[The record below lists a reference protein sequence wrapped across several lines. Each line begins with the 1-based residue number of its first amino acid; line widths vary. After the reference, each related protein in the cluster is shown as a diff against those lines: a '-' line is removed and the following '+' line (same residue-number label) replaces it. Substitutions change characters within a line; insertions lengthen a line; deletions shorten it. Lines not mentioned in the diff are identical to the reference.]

1 MIKIHHFSQYQAAT
15 FAESVCLLHIF
26 ACNHSITPIHKHSPA
41 SGTMDF
47 NDTKTAF
54 VSKTDKEL
62 QKARMLFRVMANPA
76 MVGIGKSLVNMAF
89 SLHIPVDFAIRPTIY
104 AHFVGGRSL
113 DECDPVV
120 RKLGNHKLKSILDYS
135 VEGKHDEASMQSTL
149 AETIRSIQNAA
160 GNPEIPFAVF
170 KPTAFASAELLEN
183 AVPGEKPA
191 DIGEYN
197 RFKSH
202 VDELCKTAHSLG
214 VPLMIDA
221 EDSWYQHLVDE
232 AVEEMMLKYNKDKTI
247 VFNTLQMYRHDRLQ
261 YLKASIE
268 RARKGNYRIGIKFV
282 RGAYMEKER
291 ERATAMGYPS
301 PIQPDKNATDE
312 AFNQALLF
320 SLDNLDV
327 VQIFCG
333 SHDEESNLLL
343 AREIDTRGLARNDQ
357 RIWFAQL
364 YGMSDHISFN
374 LAAAGY
380 NVAKYVAYGPIKS
393 VMPYLFRRA
402 EENTSIAGQTG
413 RELRL
418 IQTELKRRRKA

>member
-1 MIKIHHFSQYQAAT
+1 
-15 FAESVCLLHIF
+15 
-26 ACNHSITPIHKHSPA
+26 
-41 SGTMDF
+41 
-47 NDTKTAF
+47 
-54 VSKTDKEL
+54 
-62 QKARMLFRVMANPA
+62 
-76 MVGIGKSLVNMAF
+76 
-89 SLHIPVDFAIRPTIY
+89 
-104 AHFVGGRSL
+104 
-113 DECDPVV
+113 
-120 RKLGNHKLKSILDYS
+120 
-135 VEGKHDEASMQSTL
+135 MQSTL
-149 AETIRSIQNAA
+149 SETIHSIQNAA
-160 GNPEIPFAVF
+160 GNPDIPFAVF

-183 AVPGEKPA
+183 AVPGENPA
-191 DIGEYN
+191 DSKEYN
-197 RFKSH
+197 RFTSR

-232 AVEEMMLKYNKDKTI
+232 TVEEMMLKYNKDKTI

-261 YLKASIE
+261 YLKDSLE

-291 ERATAMGYPS
+291 DRAKLTGYPS
-301 PIQPDKNATDE
+301 PIQPDKKATDE
-312 AFNQALLF
+312 AFNQALIF

-333 SHDEESNLLL
+333 SHNEESNLLL
-343 AREIDTRGLARNDQ
+343 AHEIDTRGLARNDQ
-357 RIWFAQL
+357 RIWSAQL

-374 LAAAGY
+374 LANAGF
-380 NVAKYVAYGPIKS
+380 NVAKYVPYGPIKS

-418 IQTELKRRRKA
+418 IQTELERRRKA